1 MCDQAMKVSKSAEE
15 SAFRATSLPA
25 ESGRDCWN
33 QLQATCAGV
42 PERIPDMPLTE
53 VKLVNIKLLTLAEL
67 KLITDRGAEGR
78 RRLSELFA
86 APERLV
92 SSLHRPSAV

>member
-1 MCDQAMKVSKSAEE
+1 MLEPDKEGGSAL
-15 SAFRATSLPA
+15 ATKHGAQRLLLDTSTDGNFSVA
-25 ESGRDCWN
+25 G
-33 QLQATCAGV
+33 TAGV

-86 APERLV
+86 TDHNKLV
-92 SSLHRPSAV
+92 SSLNRASVV

>member
-1 MCDQAMKVSKSAEE
+1 M
-15 SAFRATSLPA
+15 PA
-25 ESGRDCWN
+25 ETMPEGSREANCP
-33 QLQATCAGV
+33 AGV

-78 RRLSELFA
+78 RRLSEVFA

-92 SSLHRPSAV
+92 SSLHRASAV

>member
-1 MCDQAMKVSKSAEE
+1 MKSMLK
-15 SAFRATSLPA
+15 FRQVYHLNADT
-25 ESGRDCWN
+25 GM
-33 QLQATCAGV
+33 

-78 RRLSELFA
+78 RRLSELFSG
-86 APERLV
+86 PDKLV
-92 SSLHRPSAV
+92 SSLHRSSAV

>member
-1 MCDQAMKVSKSAEE
+1 MCRPLDAHKSTANKT
-15 SAFRATSLPA
+15 SQPATSAVPA
-25 ESGRDCWN
+25 K
-33 QLQATCAGV
+33 AGV

-78 RRLSELFA
+78 RRLSELFSG
-86 APERLV
+86 PEKLT
-92 SSLHRPSAV
+92 SSLHRASAV